1 VSPRLHVTLHAPDQ
15 EGISLMTGDLEP
27 IELRSVLYAA
37 MLLLAEKPVGW
48 VLTISRVPEEGEP

>member
-1 VSPRLHVTLHAPDQ
+1 LHVTLQAPDQ

-37 MLLLAEKPVGW
+37 MLLLAEKPQGW